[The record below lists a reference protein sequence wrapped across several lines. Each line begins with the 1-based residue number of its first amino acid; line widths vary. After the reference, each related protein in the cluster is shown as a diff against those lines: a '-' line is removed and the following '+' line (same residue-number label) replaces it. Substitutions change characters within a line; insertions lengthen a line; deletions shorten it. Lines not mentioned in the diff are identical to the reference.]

1 MAFIIMFFFGS
12 SLIAKTKN
20 PVGCILFLVGIFIFV
35 LGGSLTVIG
44 NREIKETL
52 SLWRDERLSVHKAM
66 QSISTVVYPF
76 HLESPST
83 IELVVSG
90 KAGSGSF
97 DLALTDSFATAEVAS
112 VLEGMRVVR
121 PKIHFKD
128 RWKKG
133 EITVGPLNL
142 PPGSYALKFENYS
155 AIEASFI
162 LKETHRTKP
171 YQSFYHL
178 GLTLLE
184 VGIPIFITGIV
195 SLGYGTSVPT

>member
-1 MAFIIMFFFGS
+1 MFIFGS
-12 SLIAKTKN
+12 SLIARTKN
-20 PVGCILFLVGIFIFV
+20 PVGGILFLVGIFIFV
-35 LGGSLTVIG
+35 LGFSLTVIG
-44 NREIKETL
+44 NREVEDTL
-52 SLWRDERLSVHKAM
+52 SLWRDERLSVHKGM
-66 QSISTVVYPF
+66 QSISAVVYPF

-83 IELVVSG
+83 IRLVVSG
-90 KAGSGSF
+90 KAGSDSF

-142 PPGSYALKFENYS
+142 PPGSYTLKFENYPLQ
-155 AIEASFI
+155 IEASFS

-171 YQSFYHL
+171 YESFYHL

-195 SLGYGTSVPT
+195 SLGYGTLVPT